1 MANKASPR
9 HTPGPL
15 SVVPRGGGQFNI
27 ESDTKGSA
35 LDFEDAYVNF
45 GGYFG
50 AYGSH
55 MFAAAPKLLSAAQ
68 RLAARGFFNP
78 SACADKATLKDM
90 QSMLDAIAQAT
101 GATK

>member
-1 MANKASPR
+1 MDKR

-15 SVVPRGGGQFNI
+15 SVVPQGYGQFRI
-27 ESDTKGSA
+27 ESDTKGST
-35 LDFEDAYVNF
+35 LRWEDAYVNF
-45 GGYFG
+45 SGYFG
-50 AYGSH
+50 SYGPH

-68 RLAARGFFNP
+68 RLAARGFF
-78 SACADKATLKDM
+78 SASTCADKATLKDM